1 MALQAETSATTQA
14 PMSVFLVF
22 EGATTFS
29 SYVLAEHQAVAMYRN
44 YRKFTCSS
52 QEEVLVDI
60 ASTIRQSDN
69 PTIRRTD
76 TLYCLEGIGF
86 D

>member
-1 MALQAETSATTQA
+1 VGELGTLE
-14 PMSVFLVF
+14 VF

-29 SYVLAEHQAVAMYRN
+29 SYVLAEHRAVAMYRN

-60 ASTIRQSDN
+60 ASTIR
-69 PTIRRTD
+69 RTD